1 MTWPSSPAGG
11 LEASHKQLPFGMG
24 AQTLE
29 APCHRLARGRCFKEL
44 PEGGLMITLFISKIV
59 VEADTSRGD
68 CLDQR

>member
-1 MTWPSSPAGG
+1 
-11 LEASHKQLPFGMG
+11 MG

-29 APCHRLARGRCFKEL
+29 AHCHRLARSRYFKEL
-44 PEGGLMITLFISKIV
+44 PEGGLMIMLFISKIV